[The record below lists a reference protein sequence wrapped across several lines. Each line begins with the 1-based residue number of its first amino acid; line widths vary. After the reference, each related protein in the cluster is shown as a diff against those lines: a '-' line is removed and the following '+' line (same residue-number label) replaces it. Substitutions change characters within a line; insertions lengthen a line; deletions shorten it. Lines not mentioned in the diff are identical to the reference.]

1 MPMRYLMLFLL
12 LAIWQCQPSG
22 SSGEGDSS
30 GQQSD
35 TSQNTTARGIDE
47 APANPMVTFICHTLM
62 DENENPNSQVFIQ
75 INDSRIKVADIQACD
90 MISPANYAD
99 YGIPGNAIAAC
110 GGWWAGAGDYFYA
123 LREGDIIRVMKG
135 WQDEG
140 QEDEGFHYES
150 VREIDLKTLK

>member
-1 MPMRYLMLFLL
+1 MRYAFLFLL

-22 SSGEGDSS
+22 SSSQEAGEQQDSPQDVAS
-30 GQQSD
+30 
-35 TSQNTTARGIDE
+35 RGLDA
-47 APANPMVTFICHTLM
+47 APEVSLVTFICHTLM

-75 INDSRIKVADIQACD
+75 INQQRVKIADIQACD
-90 MISPANYAD
+90 VITPDS
-99 YGIPGNAIAAC
+99 YGRYEIPETAIAAC

-140 QEDEGFHYES
+140 QEDQGFHYES